1 MSEKH
6 FVCLITHGNFA
17 DCLKKLAE
25 KLVTPVVDIQTYTN
39 MTLSLEEIENDITG
53 KIEQNKPDKS
63 LILVDLA
70 GGSCWLAAN
79 RVKRG
84 NPDIAV
90 IGGVNVPLIVSYHIN
105 CTNLN
110 WNDLLAK
117 IVEDGKKGII
127 TR

>member
-1 MSEKH
+1 MSENH

-17 DCLKKLAE
+17 DCLKNLAE
-25 KLVTPVVDIQTYTN
+25 KLVTPAVDIYTYTN
-39 MTLSLEEIENDITG
+39 MTLSLEEIEKDIADKIAQQKPG
-53 KIEQNKPDKS
+53 KT

-79 RVKRG
+79 RIKRN

-90 IGGVNVPLIVSYHIN
+90 IGGVNVPLIVSYHVN
-105 CTNLN
+105 SLNMN
-110 WNDLLAK
+110 WNDLLIK
-117 IVEDGKKGII
+117 LVEDGKKGII

>member
-1 MSEKH
+1 MSANH

-17 DCLKKLAE
+17 ECLKKLAE
-25 KLVTPVVDIQTYTN
+25 KLVTPAVDIQTYTN
-39 MTLSLEEIENDITG
+39 LTLSLEEIEKDILE
-53 KIEQNKPDKS
+53 KIEQIKPDKS

-70 GGSCWLAAN
+70 GGSCWMSAS
-79 RVKRG
+79 RIKRD

-90 IGGVNVPLIVSYHIN
+90 IDGVNVPLIVSYHIN
-105 CTNLN
+105 STNLQ
-110 WNDLLAK
+110 WNDLLSK